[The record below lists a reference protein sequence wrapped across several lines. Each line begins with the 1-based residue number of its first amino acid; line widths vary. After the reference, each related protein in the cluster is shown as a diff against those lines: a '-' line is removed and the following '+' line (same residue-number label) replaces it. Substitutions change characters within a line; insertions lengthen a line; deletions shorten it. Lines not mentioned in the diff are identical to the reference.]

1 MYYLFYVLAGLGAGI
16 VTGLAAWGAAKF
28 ANKCEIKKLNRVV
41 GVVLAILGIVTI
53 LIKIL

>member
-1 MYYLFYVLAGLGAGI
+1 MYYLFYVLAGLG
-16 VTGLAAWGAAKF
+16 AWGAAKF

>member
-1 MYYLFYVLAGLGAGI
+1 MVLGCGIGCVLG
-16 VTGLAAWGAAKF
+16 AWGAAKF